1 VNRHKDW
8 WKRIKYLEI
17 NPAIRFFTKESKMYI
32 GEKTATSTHDA
43 GKTGYWHAEY
53 WNKIPVFHA
62 VSVNS

>member
-1 VNRHKDW
+1 
-8 WKRIKYLEI
+8 
-17 NPAIRFFTKESKMYI
+17 MYI